1 MELITQF
8 AEVDNL
14 LETYRDKLGALHD
27 AYRNHLY
34 RMMNFTLFLNGPDES
49 IMAPLEVAGFFH
61 DIDFILNGNAHYLE
75 PSAEMA
81 RAYLSE
87 TGRSELAPLVTG
99 LIVWHHKLT
108 RYKGELDGIVEYFRL
123 ADLIDLSLGVIRAG
137 VDKRFIKEAQREFPS
152 AGFHKLLIKTLVP
165 YALTHPFNP
174 MPMMRV

>member
-1 MELITQF
+1 MKLITEF
-8 AEVDNL
+8 PEVDRL
-14 LETYRDKLGALHD
+14 LETYRDRMGARHD

-61 DIDFILNGNAHYLE
+61 DIDFVLRGNNNYLE

-81 RAYLSE
+81 CAYLEE
-87 TGRSELAPLVTG
+87 TGRSDLAPLVTA

-108 RYKGELDGIVEYFRL
+108 RYTGDQGEIVEYFRR
-123 ADLIDLSLGVIRAG
+123 ADLVDLSLGMVRAG
-137 VDKRFIKEAQREFPS
+137 VDKAFIKEAKRAFPN
-152 AGFHKLLIKTLVP
+152 AGFHKVLFTTIVP
-165 YALTHPFNP
+165 YALTHPFKP